1 MKRSITILAL
11 LAAASLH
18 AETSAEIRA
27 MVKKSLAGLNKE
39 DEVKSGYLFRVFSER
54 KEFDAAGKEI
64 SKSTTLF
71 QREIREGRLI
81 GRLIERDG
89 KPLPAAEAAQQ
100 EERIK
105 KVLAEREAPQ
115 APPSARKRGGN
126 DEWIQEFPEA
136 LDYKIVGEEAVH
148 GRPALILDFSPRPG
162 YRPSNMKARI
172 FEKMRGRIW
181 IDKAD
186 SEMVKTDAEM
196 FDTVSI
202 GLGVLAKIAKG
213 TQFSL
218 GRRKTSEGH
227 WLMEWTRFRFDARFL
242 FKTIRQEQL
251 TRFEDYRPRPDRAPA
266 VKSAS
271 L

>member
-1 MKRSITILAL
+1 MKRSITVLTL
-11 LAAASLH
+11 LFAASLQ

-27 MVKKSLAGLNKE
+27 MVKKSLSGLNKE
-39 DEVKSGYLFRVFSER
+39 DDIKGGYLYRIYTER
-54 KEFDAAGKEI
+54 KEFDAAGKEL
-64 SKSTTLF
+64 SKSATLV
-71 QREIREGRLI
+71 QREVREGRLI

-89 KPLPAAEAAQQ
+89 KPLPAAELAQQ
-100 EERIK
+100 EERIAK
-105 KVLAEREAPQ
+105 ALAEREAPR
-115 APPSARKRGGN
+115 AEPGRRPRG
-126 DEWIQEFPEA
+126 DREWMQEFPEA
-136 LDYKIVGEEAVH
+136 LDYKSAGEEMVN
-148 GRPALILDFSPRPG
+148 GRPALVLDFFPRAG

-172 FEKMRGRIW
+172 FEKMRGRMW

-202 GLGVLAKIAKG
+202 GFGVLAKIVKG

-218 GRRKTSEGH
+218 GRRKTGEGH
-227 WLMEWTRFRFDARFL
+227 WLMQWTRFRFDARFL

-251 TRFEDYRPRPDRAPA
+251 TRFEDYRPRPDRARA
-266 VKSAS
+266 ATSAR

>member
-1 MKRSITILAL
+1 MKRSITTLAL
-11 LAAASLH
+11 LLAASLQ
-18 AETSAEIRA
+18 AETSTEIRA
-27 MVKKSLAGLNKE
+27 MVKKSLSGLNKE
-39 DEVKSGYLFRVFSER
+39 DEVKSGYVYRIYSER
-54 KEFDAAGKEI
+54 KEFDAEGKEL
-64 SKSTTLF
+64 SRSATLV
-71 QREIREGRLI
+71 QRELREGRLI

-89 KPLPAAEAAQQ
+89 KPLPAAEMAQQ

-105 KVLAEREAPQ
+105 KALAESEVPAQ
-115 APPSARKRGGN
+115 APARRRGG
-126 DEWIQEFPEA
+126 DQAWIQEFPEA
-136 LDYKIVGEEAVH
+136 LDYKVVGEEAIH
-148 GRPALILDFSPRPG
+148 GRAAIVLDFFPRAG

-172 FEKMRGRIW
+172 FEKMRGRMW

-202 GLGVLAKIAKG
+202 GFGVLAKIAKG

-218 GRRKTSEGH
+218 GRRKTGEGH

-251 TRFEDYRPRPDRAPA
+251 TRFEDYRPRPDRARA
-266 VKSAS
+266 ATSAR